1 MLHTGTKDTSRG
13 SNPSA
18 LAAVERLVERL
29 ETLGGRLVID
39 ADAHATD
46 PNGLDGARRERY
58 ESDPDYYHGRPVS
71 AEDLILE
78 MDGAGVDM
86 AVIWQDPASTAY
98 NDDPEHNTRALLR
111 ANGYVRDSA
120 LRFPD
125 RFIPAGWVDPKAC
138 GLDNALQM
146 AEMLVRDFGFL
157 IVKLN
162 PAQNRY
168 RIDSPPVFAVVDRL
182 VALGAVPAF
191 HFGADGPHTPSGG
204 LRQLAERYRPYPLV
218 AVHMGGGGAAYET
231 AESLYQDAR
240 RLGLDCPNI
249 RYVLSAK
256 RDTHMESDLIAY
268 QLAGEPFCHN
278 LFCASDAPYGRMAWN
293 FGGFRSI
300 FRGLVEGA
308 HHTDAR
314 VRGRPGL
321 FTPEAARGY
330 LGGNF
335 ARFAVQGYRRL
346 LTAWQTSP
354 AVCR

>member
-1 MLHTGTKDTSRG
+1 MNRNL
-13 SNPSA
+13 NPSA
-18 LAAVERLVERL
+18 LAAVERLVDRL
-29 ETLGGRLVID
+29 ETHAGRLVID

-46 PNGLDGARRERY
+46 PDGLDSVQREIY
-58 ESDPDYYHGRPVS
+58 ESDSDYYHGRPVS
-71 AEDLILE
+71 AEDLIRE

-86 AVIWQDPASTAY
+86 AVIWQNPSATAY
-98 NDDPEHNTRALLR
+98 NDDPEHNTQALAR
-111 ANGYVRDSA
+111 ANRYVRDSA

-138 GLDNALQM
+138 GLDNALGM
-146 AEMLVRDFGFL
+146 ADTLVRDFGFL

-168 RIDSPPVFAVVDRL
+168 RIDSPAVFAVVDRL

-191 HFGADGPHTPSGG
+191 HFGADGPYTPSGG
-204 LRQLAERYRPYPLV
+204 LRRIAERYPAHPVV

-231 AESLYQDAR
+231 AESLYREAR
-240 RLGLDCPNI
+240 QLGLECPNI

-268 QLAGEPFCHN
+268 QLAGEPFCRH

-300 FRGLVEGA
+300 FRGLIDGA
-308 HHTDAR
+308 RHTDAR

-321 FTPEAARGY
+321 FTPEAAREY

-335 ARFAVQGYRRL
+335 ARFAAEGYRRL
-346 LTAWQTSP
+346 LTACQAGP
-354 AVCR
+354 ALCR